1 MTDQYVQVQPNST
14 GLKIDTSEVVV
25 GANTVERQRMVLAD
39 PVYSAGFATVNPL
52 GSLSTSAEPRQLFYD
67 TFDTGLNT
75 IARWK
80 TPVASGTGAVA
91 ATNVAGSGSTTL
103 TGGSATNA
111 YSLLESQPVFQS
123 TAPGSIFV
131 TLYLTIEYP
140 VLTTG
145 YRFWGLGVTPATPTI
160 SAPMTDACGFEI
172 TTAGKL
178 MAVTY
183 ASGSRN
189 QIADLSSSGTNTQ
202 PADANPH
209 KYLIWF
215 KGDTMYWSI
224 DTASNVV
231 ASSTGALGPVNHDL
245 PVKFLAVSNSGTVE
259 TIVVDG
265 CSVGDTACNNTQL
278 SDGDY
283 PWNQG
288 SIHDDGGLQI
298 STGQPWVEQG
308 ISATSSG
315 SVASL
320 TATFAGTN
328 FSGNTIIVTC
338 GVGNTTAPT
347 VTDSQGNTY
356 TRASNVA
363 SAAHNVS
370 VFYAANV
377 LSGSRNTVT
386 VNNGGTTAS
395 IAMHCY
401 EVDGLLTFAP
411 AILDVTATNNATGT
425 AASTSALVPFS
436 ANNFAVAAIGV
447 GTAAQT
453 ITPGTGWT
461 NDVGT
466 GGTALDPTTP
476 AGLFAF
482 GSMSQYLPTN
492 AAITPSATI
501 GGSEPWSMAVALFR
515 PCLLGVTGTM
525 HLSDGTNVAAVKAA
539 STAAV
544 AADPALTVSISPNTN
559 LVRLTDN
566 TTNTVVKAASTAAAA
581 TDPAIVVAVSPNN
594 TIPTNIS
601 QVSASAVSTAATGV
615 QKVGIVGNT
624 GATIDAAVGTLPT
637 NSQAHINVPS
647 TGAGAALAAFTMNAL
662 TNSTTVKNSA
672 GNLYGFMLQNSST
685 TPGFVQFFNTSSTTT
700 TGAVIIIPIAASST
714 LYIYPG
720 SQALLNFTTGICI
733 DVATAVAGA
742 TFCQTITGTVFYK

>member
-25 GANTVERQRMVLAD
+25 GANTVERQRMVVAD

-52 GSLSTSAEPRQLFYD
+52 GSLNASAEPRQLFYD

-80 TPVASGTGAVA
+80 TPVATGTGAVA

-103 TGGSATNA
+103 TGGTASNA

-145 YRFWGLGVTPATPTI
+145 YRFWGLGVTPATPTV

-231 ASSTGALGPVNHDL
+231 ASTTGALGPVNHDL
-245 PVKFLAVSNSGTVE
+245 PVKFLAVSNSGTAE
-259 TIVVDG
+259 TILVDG
-265 CSVGDTACNNTQL
+265 VSVGDTGCNNTQI

-283 PWNQG
+283 PWNQATVHGDG
-288 SIHDDGGLQI
+288 SVQI
-298 STGQPWVEQG
+298 STGQPWTEQG
-308 ISATSSG
+308 ISAISSG

-320 TATFAGTN
+320 TATFPGTN
-328 FSGNTIIVTC
+328 FGGNTIIVTC

-356 TRASNVA
+356 LRACNVA

-370 VFYAANV
+370 VFYAANCM
-377 LSGSRNTVT
+377 SGSRNTVT
-386 VNNGGTTAS
+386 VTNGGSAAS

-401 EVDGLLTFAP
+401 EVDGLLSIAP
-411 AILDVTATNNATGT
+411 GALDVTATSNATGT
-425 AASTSALVPFS
+425 AAATSAIVPFS

-453 ITPGTGWT
+453 ITPGTSWN

-482 GSMSQYLPTN
+482 GSMSQYLPSN

-525 HLSDGTNVAAVKAA
+525 HISDGTNVASV
-539 STAAV
+539 TAKGTQGV
-544 AADPALTVSISPNTN
+544 EALTVQEYKDSGRNPVTVWVDNQAGATATASTLFPTQTR
-559 LVRLTDN
+559 VTGTGTTSSGTTFAVTSGKTFRLTSFSMSVN
-566 TTNTVVKAASTAAAA
+566 GGTTTSTAR
-581 TDPAIVVAVSPNN
+581 VYLRS
-594 TIPTNIS
+594 S
-601 QVSASAVSTAATGV
+601 FSTAATSASSPPIAMLAAAAPASTSGNAQMV
-615 QKVGIVGNT
+615 FSDGYELASGTTFGIANVS
-624 GATIDAAVGTLPT
+624 GATTCLV
-637 NSQAHINVPS
+637 
-647 TGAGAALAAFTMNAL
+647 
-662 TNSTTVKNSA
+662 TV
-672 GNLYGFMLQNSST
+672 
-685 TPGFVQFFNTSSTTT
+685 
-700 TGAVIIIPIAASST
+700 
-714 LYIYPG
+714 
-720 SQALLNFTTGICI
+720 
-733 DVATAVAGA
+733 
-742 TFCQTITGTVFYK
+742 TITGFEY